1 MDWGPLGSSAH
12 GILQARILEWV
23 AMPCSGGSSRP
34 RDRIAVSYFSCIGRS
49 VITAVINA
57 GLWDNFSET
66 LLGLRTWPGEAGLG
80 QPGDSSGPTQSWFIR
95 EHAADA
101 TGDVSLFFFSFF
113 NIITGL
119 LLKLPVTKLKFFFFL
134 FKSQVCSQMVILF
147 LLASAFL
154 SEYRCE
160 ITQY

>member
-1 MDWGPLGSSAH
+1 MCGPIDGSPPGSSVH

-66 LLGLRTWPGEAGLG
+66 LLGLRT
-80 QPGDSSGPTQSWFIR
+80 
-95 EHAADA
+95 
-101 TGDVSLFFFSFF
+101 
-113 NIITGL
+113 
-119 LLKLPVTKLKFFFFL
+119 
-134 FKSQVCSQMVILF
+134 
-147 LLASAFL
+147 
-154 SEYRCE
+154 
-160 ITQY
+160 